1 MKLSATAC
9 LAYART
15 HNKRERGSAL
25 LGFRE
30 AFLES
35 ENWDE
40 AMPMAFLAWKNKA
53 GWVCP

>member
-25 LGFRE
+25 LGLRE